1 MSYLSSSFSEGFFRV
16 RAGLA
21 GLAGLVLAG
30 LAGLAGLVLAGL
42 AGLAGLVLVAGV
54 LVD

>member
-21 GLAGLVLAG
+21 GLVLD
-30 LAGLAGLVLAGL
+30 GLAGLVLD
-42 AGLAGLVLVAGV
+42 GLAGLVLVDGV
-54 LVD
+54 LVDGVLVD